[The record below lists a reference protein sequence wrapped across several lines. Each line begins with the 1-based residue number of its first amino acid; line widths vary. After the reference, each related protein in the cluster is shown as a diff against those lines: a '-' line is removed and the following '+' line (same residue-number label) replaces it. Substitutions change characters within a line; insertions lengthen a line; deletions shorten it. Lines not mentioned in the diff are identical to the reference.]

1 MSRYITGLEIQL
13 AHDLFKE
20 APHLGIIELHI
31 ADGLCSIEL
40 DSAVIIKSY
49 DDALVLILGDKK
61 LILSD
66 KEFGKV
72 VIQ

>member
-13 AHDLFKE
+13 VHDLLKE
-20 APHLGIIELHI
+20 APHLGIIEVNI
-31 ADGLCSIEL
+31 ADGLCRIEL
-40 DSAVIIKSY
+40 DSPVIIKSY

-66 KEFGKV
+66 KEFKKV

>member
-1 MSRYITGLEIQL
+1 MSRYITGLQREL
-13 AHDLFKE
+13 AHDLLKE
-20 APHLGIIELHI
+20 IPHLGIIELHI
-31 ADGLCSIEL
+31 SEGTCSIEL

-66 KEFGKV
+66 KEFEKV

>member
-1 MSRYITGLEIQL
+1 MSRYITGLEREL
-13 AHDLFKE
+13 AHDLLKE
-20 APHLGIIELHI
+20 IPHLGIIELHI

-40 DSAVIIKSY
+40 DRAVIIKSY
-49 DDALVLILGDKK
+49 EDALVLIMGDKK

-66 KEFGKV
+66 KEFEKV

>member
-13 AHDLFKE
+13 AHDLLKE
-20 APHLGIIELHI
+20 IPHLGIIELYI

-49 DDALVLILGDKK
+49 DDSITLDVGHKRV
-61 LILSD
+61 ILSD
-66 KEFGKV
+66 KEFEKV

>member
-1 MSRYITGLEIQL
+1 MSRYITGLERQL
-13 AHDLFKE
+13 AHDLLKE
-20 APHLGIIELHI
+20 APHLGIINFKI
-31 ADGLCSIEL
+31 ADGICDIEL

-66 KEFGKV
+66 KEFEKV

>member
-13 AHDLFKE
+13 AHDLLKE
-20 APHLGIIELHI
+20 APHLGIIELKF
-31 ADGLCSIEL
+31 AEGLCRIEL

-49 DDALVLILGDKK
+49 DDALVLILGGEK

-66 KEFGKV
+66 KEFEKV
-72 VIQ
+72 VIE